1 MSIYELR
8 TYRCMPG
15 RLNEAVDRFPT
26 YGIPLWAKHGIDH
39 VGFWKVAVGNSNHD
53 FIYMLRWESAGERE
67 QKWKAFMEDP
77 IWVEG
82 RAKTEQNGPLVM
94 TVNNQ
99 FLEPTPFSRLQ

>member
-1 MSIYELR
+1 MLYELR

-15 RLNEAVDRFPT
+15 KVNAVIDRFPQ
-26 YGIPLWAKHGIDH
+26 YGLPLWKKHGIDP

-53 FIYMLRWESAGERE
+53 FIYMLRWQNAGDRE
-67 QKWKAFMEDP
+67 QKWNAFLNDP

-82 RAKTEQNGPLVM
+82 RAGTEKDGPLVM

-99 FLEPTPFSRLQ
+99 LLEPTDFSPMQ